1 MLLSEAIEEL
11 AIATRAEGRSPQT
24 VKAYREKLSYLV
36 VFLGDVPIEKI
47 TVGDLRRYIAHLW
60 DRKLS
65 PFTVKSRVRHLKRL
79 FNFAQE
85 EEMLKENPSK
95 RIKTPSPRREKPKGI
110 EWEDFIALLKTT
122 EGGTLLDVRDRA
134 IILFLFDTGC
144 RVGGLAGLTVDDLD
158 LERQQALVREKGN
171 KARFVFF
178 EEETVRA
185 LEAWL
190 KVRPQDQGPCLF
202 VALNNQGEGLSDRG
216 VYRMLRR
223 RGKAAG
229 CTGPVNP
236 HAFRHGFARHYLMD
250 GGDLGTLSDI
260 LGHSDVSVT
269 KLFYGVFT
277 TAELQKKHRQH
288 SPILKLRSDENAN

>member
-1 MLLSEAIEEL
+1 MLLSETIEEL
-11 AIATRAEGRSPQT
+11 AIATRAEGRSPET

-36 VFLGDVPIEKI
+36 AFLGDVPIEEI

-60 DRKLS
+60 DRELS

-85 EEMLKENPSK
+85 EEMLKENPSQ

-110 EWEDFIALLKTT
+110 EWEDFIALLKST
-122 EGGTLLDVRDRA
+122 EGGTLIDVRDRA
-134 IILFLFDTGC
+134 VILFLFDTGC
-144 RVGGLAGLTVDDLD
+144 RVGGLVGLTVDDLD

-171 KARFVFF
+171 KTRFVFF

-190 KVRPQDQGPCLF
+190 EVRPQGQGPWLF
-202 VALNNQGEGLSDRG
+202 VALNNQGDGLSDRG

-223 RGKAAG
+223 RGEAAG

-269 KLFYGVFT
+269 KSFYGVFT
-277 TAELQKKHRQH
+277 TAELQEKHRQH
-288 SPILKLRSDENAN
+288 SPISKLRSGENEN

>member
-11 AIATRAEGRSPQT
+11 AIATRAEGRSPKT
-24 VKAYREKLSYLV
+24 VKAYQEKLSYLV
-36 VFLGDVPIEKI
+36 AFLGDVPIEDV
-47 TVGDLRRYIAHLW
+47 TTSDLRRYIAHLW

-85 EEMLKENPSK
+85 EEIMKENPSK
-95 RIKTPSPRREKPKGI
+95 RIRTPAPRREKPKGI
-110 EWEDFIALLKTT
+110 EWDDFIALLKTT
-122 EGGTLLDVRDRA
+122 EPGDLFDLRDRA

-144 RVGGLAGLTVDDLD
+144 RVGGLASLTLENLD
-158 LERQQALVREKGN
+158 LEHQQALVSEKGN
-171 KARFVFF
+171 KTRFVFF

-190 KVRPQDQGPCLF
+190 KVRPQDQGPWLF

-277 TAELQKKHRQH
+277 TAELQKKHSQH
-288 SPILKLRSDENAN
+288 SPILRLRSDENEN

>member
-1 MLLSEAIEEL
+1 MVS
-11 AIATRAEGRSPQT
+11 
-24 VKAYREKLSYLV
+24 
-36 VFLGDVPIEKI
+36 
-47 TVGDLRRYIAHLW
+47 
-60 DRKLS
+60 
-65 PFTVKSRVRHLKRL
+65 
-79 FNFAQE
+79 
-85 EEMLKENPSK
+85 
-95 RIKTPSPRREKPKGI
+95 
-110 EWEDFIALLKTT
+110 
-122 EGGTLLDVRDRA
+122 
-134 IILFLFDTGC
+134 
-144 RVGGLAGLTVDDLD
+144 
-158 LERQQALVREKGN
+158 EKGN
-171 KARFVFF
+171 KTRFVFF

-202 VALNNQGEGLSDRG
+202 VALNNQGDGLSDRG

-250 GGDLGTLSDI
+250 GGDRRIPCGAVGLDGGDLGTLSDI

-277 TAELQKKHRQH
+277 TAELQKKHSQH
-288 SPILKLRSDENAN
+288 SPILRLRSDENEN